1 MYDLKRVTLITFL
14 AILSGCLPET
24 KPQAVDGPISGN
36 FASQRQSKV
45 RSNSGASYSVTHS
58 HNGQEFEAAW
68 EIGNALKRSAQ
79 VQIKPPIDWSID
91 DLQAATRLVLADTS
105 TNPWY
110 PAIND
115 TVLNLMHEAADA
127 KSERAVGVA
136 PETAYELA
144 VKVKKYS
151 QTWFVE
157 VKVKITYADGTSI
170 GF

>member
-1 MYDLKRVTLITFL
+1 MLPLQRVTLIAFL
-14 AILSGCLPET
+14 TVFSGCLPET
-24 KPQAVDGPISGN
+24 RPQVIDGPISGN
-36 FASQRQSKV
+36 LAAQRQSKV
-45 RSNSGASYSVTHS
+45 RSASGASYSVPH
-58 HNGQEFEAAW
+58 HHKGQDFEAAW

-79 VQIKPPIDWSID
+79 LQIKPPIDWSID
-91 DLQAATRLVLADTS
+91 DLQAALGLVLADTS

-115 TVLNLMHEAADA
+115 TALDLMREAADN
-127 KSERAVGVA
+127 KSERAEGVA

-151 QTWFVE
+151 QTWFIE
-157 VKVKITYADGTSI
+157 VKVQIAYADGTSI